1 MAVGWSIPNPTGIP
15 GVFEVYCPDEIK
27 ECVTLQAQYI
37 YDAYGKF
44 PATIPSVFLL
54 TYLQAQHIDL
64 DFYDHY
70 LKLGSYLSTHTNH
83 MRKRHYSGTG

>member
-1 MAVGWSIPNPTGIP
+1 MVVGWSIPNPTGIP

-44 PATIPSVFLL
+44 PATI
-54 TYLQAQHIDL
+54 T
-64 DFYDHY
+64 
-70 LKLGSYLSTHTNH
+70 
-83 MRKRHYSGTG
+83 

>member
-1 MAVGWSIPNPTGIP
+1 MAVGWFIPNPTGIP

-44 PATIPSVFLL
+44 PATIPRLFANLFTSATHRSRFL
-54 TYLQAQHIDL
+54 
-64 DFYDHY
+64 
-70 LKLGSYLSTHTNH
+70 
-83 MRKRHYSGTG
+83 